1 MTNSY
6 HFIGIGGIG
15 MSALASLL
23 LDKGYQ
29 VSGSD
34 LRANQVTE
42 RLKKRGANISLGHSP
57 KNVKNV
63 DFVVYSSAI
72 EEDNP
77 EFLKAKKKNIPV
89 MQRAQLLAELMN
101 GHTAITI
108 AGAHGKTTT
117 SSMIAHM
124 LVKANFNPTTAVG
137 GIVHGAS
144 SHAQLGGG
152 QYFVTEVDESDG
164 SFLYFS
170 PQYSVITN
178 IDFEHVDYYKNWQ
191 SILDAFSKFIE
202 RTVEGGVILAYGDD
216 EQLLNLLKSS
226 QVPYQTYGFLPHN
239 NISATEITYDQFL
252 SQFHCIV
259 DGRNLGKVHLNI
271 PGRHNVANALA
282 CISLGLN
289 LSIDFELIC
298 ESLKEYIG
306 VQRRFQLK
314 DKVNDIWV
322 IDDYAHHPTEI
333 RTILETAQ
341 LFKQALPSEDSQLI
355 TIVQPHR
362 FSRVEA
368 LLDGFAESL
377 IHSDQMIVTDIY
389 AASEKPIEGITAQ
402 HLCQKVCA
410 LTDKPVCY
418 IPKEEIVDY
427 LMATATPHDVV
438 LMLGAGD
445 ISAIADDFVAA
456 LQEKFVEVEK
466 AQL

>member
-1 MTNSY
+1 
-6 HFIGIGGIG
+6 
-15 MSALASLL
+15 MSALASLV
-23 LDKGYQ
+23 LDKGCH

-34 LRANQVTE
+34 LRSNQVTE
-42 RLKKRGANISLGHSP
+42 RLKKQGADIALGHSP
-57 KNVKNV
+57 KNVKDANCV
-63 DFVVYSSAI
+63 IYSSAI

-77 EFLKAKKKNIPV
+77 EFIEAKKRKIPV

-101 GHTAITI
+101 DHKAITV

-117 SSMIAHM
+117 SSMIAH
-124 LVKANFNPTTAVG
+124 LLIKANFNPTTAVG

-152 QYFVTEVDESDG
+152 EYFVTEVDESDG

-170 PQYSVITN
+170 PKYSVITN

-191 SILDAFSKFIE
+191 SILDAYKEFIE
-202 RTVEGGVILAYGDD
+202 RTVEGGIILAYGDD

-226 QVPYQTYGFLPHN
+226 QASYKTYGFLPHN
-239 NISATEITYDQFL
+239 NVIATDITFDQFQSHFL
-252 SQFHCIV
+252 CIV
-259 DGRNLGKVHLNI
+259 DGRGLGEVHLNI

-289 LSIDFELIC
+289 LSIDFDCIC
-298 ESLKEYIG
+298 ESLKEYEG

-314 DKVNDIWV
+314 GKVNDVWV

-341 LFKQALPSEDSQLI
+341 LFKKSLLIEDSQLI

-362 FSRVEA
+362 YSRVHA

-377 IHSDQMIVTDIY
+377 IHSDQMIITDIY

-402 HLCQKVCA
+402 HLCKKVCA
-410 LTDKPVCY
+410 LTNKPVCY
-418 IPKEEIVDY
+418 LPKEKIVDY
-427 LMATATPHDVV
+427 LMAIATPHDVV
-438 LMLGAGD
+438 LTLGAGD
-445 ISAIADDFVAA
+445 ITHVGDDFVKA
-456 LQEKFVEVEK
+456 LREKFAAVEK
-466 AQL
+466 VQI

>member
-1 MTNSY
+1 MNNNY

-23 LDKGYQ
+23 LDKGCK

-34 LRANQVTE
+34 LRANQVME
-42 RLKKRGANISLGHSP
+42 RLKKQGADIALGHSP

-63 DFVVYSSAI
+63 DYVIYSSAI
-72 EEDNP
+72 KEDNR
-77 EFLKAKKKNIPV
+77 EFIEAKKRKIPV

-101 GHTAITI
+101 GHTAITV

-117 SSMIAHM
+117 SSMIAHL

-152 QYFVTEVDESDG
+152 EYFVTEVDESDG

-191 SILDAFSKFIE
+191 SVLDAYKEFIA
-202 RTVEGGVILAYGDD
+202 RTVDGGVILAYGDD

-226 QVPYQTYGFLPHN
+226 QVSYKTYGFLPQN
-239 NISATEITYDQFL
+239 NITATGISFDLFR
-252 SQFHCIV
+252 SRFSCIV
-259 DGRNLGKVHLNI
+259 DGRDFGEVHLNI

-289 LSIDFELIC
+289 LSIDFDFIC
-298 ESLKEYIG
+298 KCLKEYEG

-314 DKVNDIWV
+314 DKVNGVWV

-341 LFKQALPSEDSQLI
+341 LFRRTLSDKGGELI

-362 FSRVEA
+362 YSRVQT
-368 LLDGFAESL
+368 LLEGFAESL
-377 IHSDQMIVTDIY
+377 IHSDQMIITDIY
-389 AASEKPIEGITAQ
+389 AANEKPIEGITAQ
-402 HLCQKVCA
+402 YLCQKVCT

-427 LMATATPHDVV
+427 LMTITTPHDVV
-438 LMLGAGD
+438 LTL
-445 ISAIADDFVAA
+445 
-456 LQEKFVEVEK
+456 
-466 AQL
+466 

>member
-1 MTNSY
+1 
-6 HFIGIGGIG
+6 

-23 LDKGYQ
+23 LDKGCQ

-34 LRANQVTE
+34 LRTNQITE
-42 RLKKRGANISLGHSP
+42 RLKKQGVDIALGHLP

-63 DFVVYSSAI
+63 DHVIYSSAI
-72 EEDNP
+72 KEDNP
-77 EFLKAKKKNIPV
+77 EFIEAKKRKIPV

-101 GHTAITI
+101 GHTAITV

-117 SSMIAHM
+117 SSMIAH
-124 LVKANFNPTTAVG
+124 LLGKANFNPTTAVG
-137 GIVHGAS
+137 GIVQGAG

-152 QYFVTEVDESDG
+152 KYFVTEVDESDG

-178 IDFEHVDYYKNWQ
+178 IDFEHVDHYKNWQ
-191 SILDAFSKFIE
+191 SILDAYREFIE
-202 RTVEGGVILAYGDD
+202 RTIDGGVILAYGDD

-226 QVPYQTYGFLPHN
+226 QVPYKTYGFLPHN
-239 NISATEITYDQFL
+239 NITATDITFDQFL
-252 SQFHCIV
+252 AQFHCIV
-259 DGRNLGKVHLNI
+259 DGRDLGEVHLNV

-289 LSIDFELIC
+289 LSIDFDCIR
-298 ESLKEYIG
+298 ESLNEYKG

-341 LFKQALPSEDSQLI
+341 LFKQALPSEDSELI

-362 FSRVEA
+362 YSRVEA
-368 LLDGFAESL
+368 PFDGFAESL
-377 IHSDQMIVTDIY
+377 IHSDQMIITDIY
-389 AASEKPIEGITAQ
+389 AASGHNHQ
-402 HLCQKVCA
+402 
-410 LTDKPVCY
+410 
-418 IPKEEIVDY
+418 
-427 LMATATPHDVV
+427 
-438 LMLGAGD
+438 
-445 ISAIADDFVAA
+445 
-456 LQEKFVEVEK
+456 
-466 AQL
+466 